1 MLEFIYRITKEVVGL
16 TQKALGEKLNVTD
29 RAVSK
34 WETGR
39 LFPDV
44 AILEDLCQELGISV
58 SELLAGKKI
67 EAEHYQEET
76 EKILVSSISKAQM
89 YGYQIALYGLLL
101 AVMLLIYV
109 PVFILKNRL
118 NMGIYMIIA
127 VSIIVF
133 VSMVYLNRKIP
144 GREFRN
150 SNIWLEGFR
159 GGIVFAVIVGMD
171 FAVQDSLGG
180 VSRNDMLAIGII
192 CAIGLFISI
201 GAGILGAEIRRQNM
215 KIK

>member
-1 MLEFIYRITKEVVGL
+1 M
-16 TQKALGEKLNVTD
+16 
-29 RAVSK
+29 
-34 WETGR
+34 
-39 LFPDV
+39 

-58 SELLAGKKI
+58 SELQAGKKI

-109 PVFILKNRL
+109 PVFLLKNRL

-127 VSIIVF
+127 VSVIVF
-133 VSMVYLNRKIP
+133 VSMVYLNHKIP
-144 GREFRN
+144 GKEFRN

-159 GGIVFAVIVGMD
+159 GGIVFAVIMGMD
-171 FAVQDSLGG
+171 FAVQVSLGG

-192 CAIGLFISI
+192 CVIGLSSDFCAKYACSYTDKQSNRTDNSNCKHVIS
-201 GAGILGAEIRRQNM
+201 AHSTQTILYSEIRRQNM

>member
-1 MLEFIYRITKEVVGL
+1 MANSKATGTFIAECRKEKGL

-39 LFPDV
+39 SFPDV
-44 AILEDLCQELGISV
+44 AILEDLCQKLGISV

-118 NMGIYMIIA
+118 NMGIYMIIEYEDK
-127 VSIIVF
+127 IEIF
-133 VSMVYLNRKIP
+133 FRILN
-144 GREFRN
+144 
-150 SNIWLEGFR
+150 
-159 GGIVFAVIVGMD
+159 
-171 FAVQDSLGG
+171 
-180 VSRNDMLAIGII
+180 
-192 CAIGLFISI
+192 
-201 GAGILGAEIRRQNM
+201 
-215 KIK
+215 KIKLLIFI

>member
-1 MLEFIYRITKEVVGL
+1 M
-16 TQKALGEKLNVTD
+16 
-29 RAVSK
+29 
-34 WETGR
+34 
-39 LFPDV
+39 
-44 AILEDLCQELGISV
+44 

-127 VSIIVF
+127 IISIAV
-133 VSMVYLNRKIP
+133 LA
-144 GREFRN
+144 
-150 SNIWLEGFR
+150 
-159 GGIVFAVIVGMD
+159 AVIVSCVV
-171 FAVQDSLGG
+171 AVVAG
-180 VSRNDMLAIGII
+180 VIGSKSHDEDD
-192 CAIGLFISI
+192 A
-201 GAGILGAEIRRQNM
+201 
-215 KIK
+215 